1 MGTRITTRLSV
12 AGIRQA
18 QKQLLAYRNDMIAKC
33 EKFVRVLANKGI
45 LVAEDNLAGTEE
57 NPGGYGNYITFEVKT
72 EPERYGVKGI
82 LVATNT
88 GIIKS
93 EWRLADGSTR
103 TADVSPLLMA
113 EFGSGLR
120 ANNVRAGEF
129 GMGTGTFPE
138 QTHAEDPEGWWY
150 MDTND
155 EWHHSRGVTP
165 TMPMGKAYAEIL
177 DQIDTVAKE
186 VFGT

>member
-1 MGTRITTRLSV
+1 MGTLIKANLSLSS
-12 AGIRQA
+12 IKQA
-18 QKQLLAYRNDMIAKC
+18 QKQLLAYRKNMIAKC
-33 EKFVRVLANKGI
+33 DKFVRVLANKGI
-45 LVAEDNLAGTEE
+45 LVAEDNLGE
-57 NPGGYGNYITFEVKT
+57 YGKYITFTVKT
-72 EPERYGVKGI
+72 EPERYGVKGVMI
-82 LVATNT
+82 ASNT
-88 GIIKS
+88 GIIQS
-93 EWRLADGSTR
+93 EWKLADGSTR
-103 TADVSPLLMA
+103 EADVSPLLMA

-150 MDTND
+150 MDMND
-155 EWHHSRGVTP
+155 EWHHSHGVRP

-177 DQIDTVAKE
+177 NQIGTVAKE